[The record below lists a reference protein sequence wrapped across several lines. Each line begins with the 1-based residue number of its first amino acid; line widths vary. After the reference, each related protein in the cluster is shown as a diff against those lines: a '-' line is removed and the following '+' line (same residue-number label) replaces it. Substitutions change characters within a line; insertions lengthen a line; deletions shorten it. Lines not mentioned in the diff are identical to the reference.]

1 MLDAKAVFPAPTIG
15 NGSVGTSFDKHAY
28 KFVKIIAPGDQLT
41 EGQQVIFYF
50 KRSGK
55 TVFSSERID
64 VTANAKQIVY
74 KCSTAIIPDGT
85 FDISYSVID
94 EGTNIGSSLELK
106 ESFENKD
113 FQGIPYSIS
122 ENCFL
127 KQWGGFNF
135 YNADPSYRE
144 LAASAGAFAIR
155 SEKTRSLLVAGDV
168 NYGGVV
174 PDNIDR
180 IIDSYDIVNTYSTQD
195 ALGAVITL
203 DDGTSRF
210 MAWGNNIPNDYK
222 FAELMS
228 DVKAVYSNQYSFIVL
243 HNNLVKNKYWLTG
256 IGRSDCGALI
266 PDEIHLALVN
276 DKPSAVYATYNAYSV
291 LTESGKI
298 YSWGNA
304 NFGGVIPP
312 QVKDFLNR
320 RKMEYIC
327 ATSQAFCAYNTDG
340 DIITWGDSNHGGS
353 IDSQTLDDIADDG
366 GVYTVVAS
374 NGAFCAIT
382 QGRKKA
388 VAWGNRSYGGLISGD
403 ALSVAA
409 RGKIVLC
416 RASNT
421 SFAIISKAG
430 DIGCWGAINKAPL
443 TETFALTGDS
453 VTDSRTGSSDVIL
466 NKSVVL
472 GIKNYM
478 KSLEWVDEEP
488 INASGKSRLKS
499 HVKKATPPV
508 SMTSVKTATGSE
520 LDLYSNDGAFF
531 LIARDEGYNTEFVT
545 AWGNTA
551 GGGVLNG
558 DISETLSAA
567 KVLQV
572 VSTNGAFG
580 CLVDAGKTKGI
591 VVVWGRSLQQSDAGS
606 LPTDPEIKSLLNRDV
621 VALYSLKMLPGS
633 IYQPPRYVDPAIAA
647 VLKDGTYVVWGGRIK
662 GGAQHLIG

>member
-1 MLDAKAVFPAPTIG
+1 MSNKNAAFPAPTIG
-15 NGSVGTSFDKHAY
+15 NGSIGASFDKHAY

-64 VTANAKQIVY
+64 FTANAKQVVY

-94 EGTNIGSSLELK
+94 EGTNIGSSLELT
-106 ESFENKD
+106 ESFENND
-113 FQGIPYSIS
+113 FQGIPYNIS

-144 LAASAGAFAIR
+144 LAASGGAFAIR
-155 SEKTRSLLVAGDV
+155 SEKTRSLLVAGDAQ
-168 NYGGVV
+168 YGGVV
-174 PDNIDR
+174 PNNIER
-180 IIDSYDIVNTYSTQD
+180 IIDSYDIVNTYTTEND
-195 ALGAVITL
+195 IGVVITL

-210 MAWGNNIPNDYK
+210 IAWGGNIPNDYK

-228 DVKAVYSNQYSFIVL
+228 DVKAVYSNQSSFVVL
-243 HNNLVKNKYWLTG
+243 HNSLVKNKYWLTG
-256 IGRSDCGALI
+256 IGSNNSGALI
-266 PDEIHLALVN
+266 PDELHLALVN
-276 DKPSAVYATYNAYSV
+276 DKPKAVYATYNAYSV
-291 LTESGKI
+291 LTESGKV
-298 YSWGNA
+298 YSWGDK

-312 QVKDFLNR
+312 QVRDFLSR

-340 DIITWGDSNHGGS
+340 DIITWGDPNYGGS
-353 IDSQTLDDIADDG
+353 IDSKTLDDIADDN
-366 GVYTVVAS
+366 GVYSVVAS

-388 VAWGNRSYGGLISGD
+388 VAWGNRTYGGLISGD

-409 RGKIVLC
+409 RGKIILC

-430 DIGCWGAINKAPL
+430 DIGCWGAITKAPL
-443 TETFALTGDS
+443 TSTFALANDVVTGHKN
-453 VTDSRTGSSDVIL
+453 GSSDVVL
-466 NKSVVL
+466 SKSVVL

-478 KSLEWVDEEP
+478 KNLKWRDEEN
-488 INASGKSRLKS
+488 INNTDKGILKSRIK
-499 HVKKATPPV
+499 HVTSPV
-508 SMTSVKTATGSE
+508 SMASVTTSTGTE

-545 AWGNTA
+545 AWGDTA

-558 DISETLSAA
+558 DISETLSAS

-591 VVVWGRSLQQSDAGS
+591 VVVWGRSIKQSDAGS
-606 LPTDPEIKSLLNRDV
+606 LPTEPDIKSLLDKDV

-633 IYQPPRYVDPAIAA
+633 IYQPPKYVDPAIAA
-647 VLKDGTYVVWGGRIK
+647 VLKDGTYVVWGGRIN